1 MKKQTK
7 ALDLGVLQDDAIAA
21 AKAVQLAQSAALKAI
36 AAHSKA
42 EEAHIAAQKT
52 LAAAF
57 ESVRQA
63 TKVL

>member
-7 ALDLGVLQDDAIAA
+7 ALDLGVLQDQAIDA

-36 AAHSKA
+36 AA
-42 EEAHIAAQKT
+42 
-52 LAAAF
+52 L